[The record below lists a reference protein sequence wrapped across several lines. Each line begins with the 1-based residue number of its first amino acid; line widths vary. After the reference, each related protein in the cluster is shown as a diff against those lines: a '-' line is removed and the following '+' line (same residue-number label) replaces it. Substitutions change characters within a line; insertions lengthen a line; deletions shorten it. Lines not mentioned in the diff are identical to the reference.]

1 MNALSLLLTLLL
13 ATPAFAGPVTNAPDP
28 THGQE
33 LASKLCSNC
42 HLVGSGQQE
51 QANADVPS
59 FHGSE
64 QARPDSW
71 SDHGAYCAAKAPNAD
86 NPSHKK

>member
-1 MNALSLLLTLLL
+1 MNALFLLPILFL
-13 ATPAFAGPVTNAPDP
+13 ATPALAGAVTNAPDP

-33 LASKLCSNC
+33 LGSKLRSNC

-59 FHGSE
+59 FHEIANKQG
-64 QARPDSW
+64 DK
-71 SDHGAYCAAKAPNAD
+71 D
-86 NPSHKK
+86 